1 MAAQLDGAEKQGN
14 QAASL
19 EARLRVIGNERKTAL
34 EQVSFYGGADRIFCE
49 YIYADDLPCVTYEA
63 KKVLADDYLDVLMSL
78 KEKWEKKKAV
88 ANRETRLQE
97 VLSNIDLLKE
107 IIDINLLASD
117 ELSRLWAKEVEL
129 GAELDVT
136 AVSDFFVGKI
146 DFGGYPGGVLREGPF
161 WATEPGGDSR
171 RSDGQYEDGEFDD
184 EERL

>member
-1 MAAQLDGAEKQGN
+1 MEANNEFVATMEK
-14 QAASL
+14 
-19 EARLRVIGNERKTAL
+19 RLQDVPLSEELYKIKKVIESSAN
-34 EQVSFYGGADRIFCE
+34 
-49 YIYADDLPCVTYEA
+49 IYADDLPCVTYEA

-136 AVSDFFVGKI
+136 AVSDFSVGMI